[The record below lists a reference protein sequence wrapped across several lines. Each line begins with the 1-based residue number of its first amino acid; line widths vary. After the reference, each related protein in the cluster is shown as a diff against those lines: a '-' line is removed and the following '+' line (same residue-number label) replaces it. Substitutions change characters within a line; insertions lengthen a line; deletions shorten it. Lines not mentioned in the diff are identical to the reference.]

1 MVQNWEKLVTD
12 ERTGVWTNKQM
23 DGWTDSQTRVISK
36 DPVRITSSIKNK
48 D

>member
-12 ERTGVWTNKQM
+12 ERTGVWTDKQM
-23 DGWTDSQTRVISK
+23 DGWTDGQTRVISK